1 MPQEDYTP
9 AFVEENELKVT
20 PPDLSDNEVRKALKK
35 HPMWKEFDS
44 RCISC
49 GRCTH
54 RCPEFISISATVNKM
69 NAAVEEIKADMAR
82 KGV

>member
-1 MPQEDYTP
+1 MC
-9 AFVEENELKVT
+9 VG
-20 PPDLSDNEVRKALKK
+20 
-35 HPMWKEFDS
+35 
-44 RCISC
+44 C
-49 GRCTH
+49 GRCTN